1 MPTCAL
7 LSCDDLTDY
16 VVDDD
21 LLLEPFA
28 RHGWDAAFVSW
39 SEPGV
44 DWRGYDAVIIRATW
58 DYTKRLDEYLAA
70 LRAIDATGV
79 PLYNPCSIVE
89 WNAHKRYLLELAEK
103 GVPIVP
109 TVAGN
114 CVSEELLHD
123 LYENFDTDELIIK
136 PMVSAGAYKTYR
148 FTQTQLPELFSKFH
162 EELDGVDHMVQPFV
176 GSLLSKGE
184 YSLFYFNGQLS
195 HTICKQ
201 PTPGD
206 FRVQEEHGGIITPAA
221 ASREQQALGEATLA
235 VIPASCLYAR
245 VDMVQSREVNWQ
257 VIEVELI
264 EPSLYFRMDDAS
276 PERFVRAFLSRHE
289 NGKNET
295 P

>member
-1 MPTCAL
+1 MPKCAL

-21 LLLEPFA
+21 LLVKPFA
-28 RHGWDAAFVSW
+28 RQGWTAEFVSW
-39 SEPGV
+39 SEAGV
-44 DWRGYDAVIIRATW
+44 DWRAYDAVVIRATW
-58 DYTKRLDEYLAA
+58 DYTKRLDEYLAR
-70 LRAIDATGV
+70 LRTIEATGV
-79 PLYNPCSIVE
+79 PLYNPCRIVE
-89 WNAHKRYLLELAEK
+89 WNAHKRYLLELAVK

-109 TVAGN
+109 TVPGHRV
-114 CVSEELLHD
+114 CEEMLR
-123 LYENFDTDELIIK
+123 ESFTTFQTGELIIK

-148 FTQTQLPELFSKFH
+148 FTESQLPVLLARLH
-162 EELDGVDHMVQPFV
+162 AELDGVDHMVQPFV
-176 GSLLSKGE
+176 GSLLSAGE

-206 FRVQEEHGGIITPAA
+206 FRVQEEHGGIITAA
-221 ASREQQALGEATLA
+221 VASTEQKALGEVTLA
-235 VIPASCLYAR
+235 AIPDSCLYAR
-245 VDMVQSREVNWQ
+245 VDMVQSREGIWQ

-264 EPSLYFRMDDAS
+264 EPSLYLRMDEAA
-276 PERFVRAFLSRHE
+276 PARFVQAFLSRHE